1 MLNHKV
7 THATI
12 KTVIH
17 AVNEAEEKGEQY
29 NAGRKTYIKEAHRKI
44 QKDSFA
50 MHLLTKFKSAGSSYK
65 TCTAAINAQCR
76 ASKNLPPLSV
86 TSIYNAIKLSNHC
99 VNRTK
104 TIPQS
109 NNNNLIWRQARYNWF
124 TQLLYRTGGLV

>member
-7 THATI
+7 TYATI

-29 NAGRKTYIKEAHRKI
+29 NAGRKTYTKEAHRKI
-44 QKDSFA
+44 QKDSFE

-104 TIPQS
+104 SIPQS